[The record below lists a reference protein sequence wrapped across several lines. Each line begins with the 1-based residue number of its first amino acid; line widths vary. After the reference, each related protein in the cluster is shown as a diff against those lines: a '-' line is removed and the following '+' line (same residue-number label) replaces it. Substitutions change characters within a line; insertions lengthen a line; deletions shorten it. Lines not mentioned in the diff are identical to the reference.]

1 MKKIL
6 KSLVYVIFFI
16 FISMVLLP
24 KQELFYFLEKK
35 IEEKNIV
42 ISNEQF
48 ENKILGFDLKYSD
61 IYFEQINVANV
72 EKLSINTYL
81 FYNQVSIKN
90 VRLLDSFKSM
100 FPTPLTNIYLTYSIL
115 DYENV
120 QIEADGIFGKLYGSI
135 NIFDRKAIV
144 YLEATSSMKNSYS
157 NVLRQMKFKDGR
169 YVYEYKF

>member
-1 MKKIL
+1 MKRIL
-6 KSLVYVIFFI
+6 KALIYVIFFI
-16 FISMVLLP
+16 FISMLLLP

-35 IEEKNIV
+35 LEEKNIV

-48 ENKILGFDLKYSD
+48 ENKVLGFDLKYSD

-72 EKLSINTYL
+72 EKLSIDTYL

-115 DYENV
+115 DYENI
-120 QIEADGIFGKLYGSI
+120 QIKADGIFGKLYGSI
-135 NIFDRKAIV
+135 NLFDRKAIV

>member
-6 KSLVYVIFFI
+6 KALIYVIFFI

-35 IEEKNIV
+35 LEEKNIV
-42 ISNEQF
+42 ISDEQF
-48 ENKILGFDLKYSD
+48 ENKVLGFDLKYSD

-72 EKLSINTYL
+72 EKLSIDTYL

-115 DYENV
+115 DYENI
-120 QIEADGIFGKLYGSI
+120 QIKADGIFGKLYGTI
-135 NIFDRKAIV
+135 NLFDRKAIV
-144 YLEATSSMKNSYS
+144 YLEATSSMTNSYS
-157 NVLRQMKFKDGR
+157 NVLKQMKFKDGR

>member
-35 IEEKNIV
+35 LEEKNIL

-61 IYFEQINVANV
+61 IYFEQINVTNI
-72 EKLSINTYL
+72 EKLSIDTYL

-120 QIEADGIFGKLYGSI
+120 QIKADGIFGKLYGSI

>member
-6 KSLVYVIFFI
+6 KALIYVIFFI

-35 IEEKNIV
+35 LEEKNIV

-48 ENKILGFDLKYSD
+48 ENKALGFDLKYSD

-72 EKLSINTYL
+72 EKLSIDTYL

-115 DYENV
+115 DYENI
-120 QIEADGIFGKLYGSI
+120 QIKADGIFGKLYGSI
-135 NIFDRKAIV
+135 NLFDRKAIV

>member
-24 KQELFYFLEKK
+24 KQELFYFSEKK
-35 IEEKNIV
+35 LEEKNIV

-72 EKLSINTYL
+72 EKLSIDTYL

-120 QIEADGIFGKLYGSI
+120 QIKADGIFGKLYGSI

>member
-6 KSLVYVIFFI
+6 KALIYVIFFI

-35 IEEKNIV
+35 LEDKNII

-48 ENKILGFDLKYSD
+48 ENKVLGFDLKYSD

-72 EKLSINTYL
+72 EKLSIDTYL

-115 DYENV
+115 DYENI
-120 QIEADGIFGKLYGSI
+120 QIKADGIFGKLYGTI
-135 NIFDRKAIV
+135 NLFDRKAIV
-144 YLEATSSMKNSYS
+144 YLEATSSMTNSYS
-157 NVLRQMKFKDGR
+157 NVLKQMKFKDGR